1 MKTLIA
7 NNESK
12 NFNNFSLDVLTSEE
26 LFSIKGGKPQDVY
39 ADLD

>member
-12 NFNNFSLDVLTSEE
+12 NFDNFSFDVLTSEE
-26 LFSIKGGKPQDVY
+26 LFSIKGGKPIDAY

>member
-12 NFNNFSLDVLTSEE
+12 NFSNFSFDVLTSEE
-26 LFSIKGGKPQDVY
+26 LFSIKGGKPEDAY
-39 ADLD
+39 ADLE

>member
-12 NFNNFSLDVLTSEE
+12 NFDNFSFDVLTSEE
-26 LFSIKGGKPQDVY
+26 LFSIKGGKPADAY
-39 ADLD
+39 ADLN

>member
-12 NFNNFSLDVLTSEE
+12 NFSNFSFDVLTSEE
-26 LFSIKGGKPQDVY
+26 LFSIKGGKPADVY
-39 ADLD
+39 ADLN

>member
-12 NFNNFSLDVLTSEE
+12 NFNNFSFDVLTSEE
-26 LFSIKGGKPQDVY
+26 LFSIKGGKPVDSY

>member
-12 NFNNFSLDVLTSEE
+12 KFDNFSFDVLTSEE
-26 LFSIKGGKPQDVY
+26 LSSIKGGKSQDVY
-39 ADLD
+39 ADLE